1 MFYVFKDAKFTVDGS
16 PFQTFI
22 TLSKFFVDGVI
33 NVWNALP
40 STMNFASLN
49 VLGTALK
56 SLIFLVLFFCN
67 ILFV

>member
-49 VLGTALK
+49 FLGTALK
-56 SLIFLVLFFCN
+56 SLIFLVFF
-67 ILFV
+67 LL